1 MGAVKKVFKKVGSLF
16 GIGGSS
22 SSSTPTV
29 EPVAP
34 APAPTPIVG
43 VQDVSGDTAA
53 AQSAAAEAK
62 KKKRRGFASTQ
73 TSLVGDANTSGR
85 DTLG

>member
-1 MGAVKKVFKKVGSLF
+1 MGAVKKVFKGIGSLF
-16 GIGGSS
+16 GIGSS
-22 SSSTPTV
+22 SSSTPSV
-29 EPVAP
+29 EPVATD
-34 APAPTPIVG
+34 PTPTS
-43 VQDVSGDTAA
+43 VQDVSGDTGG
-53 AQSAAAEAK
+53 QSVTDAK

>member
-1 MGAVKKVFKKVGSLF
+1 MGAVKKVFKGIGSLF

-22 SSSTPTV
+22 SSTPTV
-29 EPVAP
+29 QQVATD
-34 APAPTPIVG
+34 PTPTA
-43 VQDVSGDTAA
+43 VQDVSGDTGG
-53 AQSAAAEAK
+53 QDTTDAK

>member
-1 MGAVKKVFKKVGSLF
+1 MGAVKKVFKSVGSLF

-22 SSSTPTV
+22 TPTV
-29 EPVAP
+29 QQVATD
-34 APAPTPIVG
+34 PTPTA

-53 AQSAAAEAK
+53 QSAAVDAK
-62 KKKRRGFASTQ
+62 KKKRRGFASTS
-73 TSLVGDANTSGR
+73 TSLIGDANSTNK

>member
-1 MGAVKKVFKKVGSLF
+1 MGAVKKVFKGIGSLF

-29 EPVAP
+29 QQVATD
-34 APAPTPIVG
+34 PTPTA
-43 VQDVSGDTAA
+43 VQDVSGDTGG
-53 AQSAAAEAK
+53 QDTTDAK
-62 KKKRRGFASTQ
+62 KKKRRGFASTS
-73 TSLVGDANTSGR
+73 TSLIGDANSTNK

>member
-1 MGAVKKVFKKVGSLF
+1 MGAVKKVFKSVGSLF
-16 GIGGSS
+16 GLGGS

-29 EPVAP
+29 QQIATD
-34 APAPTPIVG
+34 PTPTA

-53 AQSAAAEAK
+53 QSAAVDAK
-62 KKKRRGFASTQ
+62 KKKRRGFASTS
-73 TSLVGDANTSGR
+73 TSLIGDANSTNK

>member
-1 MGAVKKVFKKVGSLF
+1 MGAVKKVFKSVGRLF

-22 SSSTPTV
+22 SSTPTV
-29 EPVAP
+29 QQVATD
-34 APAPTPIVG
+34 PTPTA

-53 AQSAAAEAK
+53 QSAAVDAK
-62 KKKRRGFASTQ
+62 KKKRRGFASTS
-73 TSLVGDANTSGR
+73 TSLIGDANSTNK

>member
-1 MGAVKKVFKKVGSLF
+1 MGAVKKVFKSVGSLF

-22 SSSTPTV
+22 TPTV
-29 EPVAP
+29 QQVATD
-34 APAPTPIVG
+34 PTPTS

-53 AQSAAAEAK
+53 QSPAVDAK
-62 KKKRRGFASTQ
+62 KKKRRGFASTS
-73 TSLVGDANTSGR
+73 TSLIGDANSTNK